1 MPSPASQVP
10 FRLCAGVAL
19 LALSAMASAQYE
31 EVVVDAEPVTAG
43 IYLLTGRGGNIGLSV
58 GEDATFII
66 DDQYA
71 PLTDKIVAAIGA
83 ITDRPVDFVLNTHWH
98 GDHSGGNENFGQ
110 AGALILA
117 HDNVHKRMATGQSMA
132 TGREVPPAPAAALP
146 VVTFNDTLTLHINGQ
161 SIRGLH
167 VHNAH
172 TDGDTILYFPQA
184 NVLHMGDTF
193 FNGMYPFIDRSSGG
207 HIDGMIAAAARALAL
222 ADEGTKIIP
231 GHGPLADRAD
241 LERYHAML
249 AAIRGR
255 VAALMAEGR
264 TLEEI
269 QAEKPTA
276 DFDASV
282 NADGFIKPDRLVGFI
297 YDSLAE

>member
-1 MPSPASQVP
+1 MYDIIARHSQSASLV
-10 FRLCAGVAL
+10 FL
-19 LALSAMASAQYE
+19 
-31 EVVVDAEPVTAG
+31 
-43 IYLLTGRGGNIGLSV
+43 
-58 GEDATFII
+58 
-66 DDQYA
+66 
-71 PLTDKIVAAIGA
+71 
-83 ITDRPVDFVLNTHWH
+83 
-98 GDHSGGNENFGQ
+98 
-110 AGALILA
+110 
-117 HDNVHKRMATGQSMA
+117 
-132 TGREVPPAPAAALP
+132 
-146 VVTFNDTLTLHINGQ
+146 
-161 SIRGLH
+161 GLH
-167 VHNAH
+167 VPAAH
-172 TDGDTILYFPQA
+172 TDGDTIVYFPQA